1 MLMRLILPLLLV
13 TALVTPAAAQTSA
26 TVSGT
31 VRDPSGAVLAG
42 VTVTAKSGATGLTR
56 TAVTGPEGRYVLP
69 QLPPGEYELR
79 AELAGFKPHIR
90 PDVALTVAQSLTL
103 NMVLQVG
110 DVAIVDVVTGRM
122 PLVNTSSSELSYLVT
137 SEQIE
142 QIPLNGRNY
151 TDLALLQPGVNAFP
165 HRDGGSV
172 VAHGLGMSINGQD
185 PRSNVYLLDGTLM
198 NDFTN
203 GPAGSAAGTALGLDT
218 IREFRVE
225 ANAYSAEFGRSSGGQ
240 VNVLTKSGTNRMA
253 GSAFEFH
260 RNEALDARNFF
271 DVDVKPDFQRNQ
283 FGGTVGGPIA
293 TNELFFFVGYEAL
306 IERLGRT
313 ISTVVPDDNARNG
326 ILPSGPV
333 TIDPLVAP
341 YLAEFP
347 VANGPSTRAGG
358 SGVQLS
364 LRPETRPALPAGA
377 SRLQPRQL
385 EPVLWPLHA
394 RRHQPVPADR
404 LPAVPA

>member
-1 MLMRLILPLLLV
+1 M
-13 TALVTPAAAQTSA
+13 T
-26 TVSGT
+26 
-31 VRDPSGAVLAG
+31 
-42 VTVTAKSGATGLTR
+42 
-56 TAVTGPEGRYVLP
+56 
-69 QLPPGEYELR
+69 
-79 AELAGFKPHIR
+79 
-90 PDVALTVAQSLTL
+90 
-103 NMVLQVG
+103 LQVG
-110 DVAIVDVVTGRM
+110 DVAIVDVVTART

-185 PRSNVYLLDGTLM
+185 PRSNIYLLDGTLM

-218 IREFRVE
+218 IREFSVE
-225 ANAYSAEFGRSSGGQ
+225 SNAYSAEFGRSSGGQ
-240 VNVLTKSGTNRMA
+240 VNVLTKSGTNRFT

-271 DVDVKPDFQRNQ
+271 DADDKPDFQRNQ
-283 FGGTVGGPIA
+283 FGGTVGGPI
-293 TNELFFFVGYEAL
+293 TTIELFFFVGYEAL

-313 ISTVVPDDNARNG
+313 ISTVVPDDNARHG
-326 ILPSGPV
+326 ILPTGTV
-333 TIDPLVAP
+333 TIDPLVLP
-341 YLAEFP
+341 YLTAVPCRERPFARARASRP
-347 VANGPSTRAGG
+347 TTFPSTRNSTSTSCRGG
-358 SGVQLS
+358 STTTS
-364 LRPETRPALPAGA
+364 TAK
-377 SRLQPRQL
+377 S
-385 EPVLWPLHA
+385 VLWPLHA

-404 LPAVPA
+404 LPAVSA